1 MNKKDAIKKA
11 GGSGKLAKL
20 LGISPGAVSL
30 WVDDVIPDARIW
42 QLKCIRPGWFRK
54 EKATSKKLTA

>member
-11 GGSGKLAKL
+11 GGSGKLAEL

-30 WVDDVIPDARIW
+30 WDDDTIPEARIW
-42 QLKCIRPGWFRK
+42 QLKVLRPGWFRK
-54 EKATSKKLTA
+54 EKQVKVAA